1 MASKQAAAKGKGEKR
16 KRVVLTLKEKIDI
29 CTRLERGESR
39 KALMQE
45 YNVGMST
52 LYDIKAHKAQLL
64 RFFASSD
71 SRQALE
77 QRRTLHTPKLEHLD
91 RVLYEWFLV
100 KRAEGIP
107 VSGLCSSK
115 RPRTSTSRC
124 G

>member
-29 CTRLERGESR
+29 CSRLERGESR

-107 VSGLCSSK
+107 VSGPF
-115 RPRTSTSRC
+115 R
-124 G
+124 

>member
-29 CTRLERGESR
+29 CSRLERGESR

-64 RFFASSD
+64 SFFASSD
-71 SRQALE
+71 QSH
-77 QRRTLHTPKLEHLD
+77 QRCTPAQETAHAQLP
-91 RVLYEWFLV
+91 
-100 KRAEGIP
+100 G
-107 VSGLCSSK
+107 S
-115 RPRTSTSRC
+115 
-124 G
+124 